1 MGVKVVILFKYYTS
15 ISFGVAPTFN
25 LTTNTTWFFSLNN
38 EIVFSSPDQVPFLLT
53 IPELL
58 SVEQNPAD
66 GGVFFVYYK
75 NINKTKTPTCIRKWG
90 FKYKFETFTSSHLM

>member
-1 MGVKVVILFKYYTS
+1 MATRLYTS
-15 ISFGVAPTFN
+15 VDAADDVLGAAADVLGVALTFN

-66 GGVFFVYYK
+66 GGVFVVVRV
-75 NINKTKTPTCIRKWG
+75 TTVVV
-90 FKYKFETFTSSHLM
+90 